1 MKVSDIRNGDTLTY
15 RNGRIHSV
23 NHSVNY
29 KNYYDEDFNH
39 LIDHRYDI
47 MKIERYNKVLFFY
60 LKKVIYEKK

>member
-39 LIDHRYDI
+39 L
-47 MKIERYNKVLFFY
+47 KVLFFY